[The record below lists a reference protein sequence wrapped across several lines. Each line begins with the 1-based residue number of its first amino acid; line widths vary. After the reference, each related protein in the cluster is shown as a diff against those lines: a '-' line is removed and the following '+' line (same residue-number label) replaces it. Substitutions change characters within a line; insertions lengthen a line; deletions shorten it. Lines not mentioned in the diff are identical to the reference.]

1 MLYAGFVFLTP
12 LAGLFAVAAIVPLIA
27 FAELLRRDGRV
38 RRALA
43 MPALPR
49 RARVPLAVALAVVP
63 ALIALAAMQPVLE
76 LGRERAEREDAELYV
91 VFDTSRSMLAA
102 AAPGEPNRLE
112 RAEEL
117 ALRLRGRIPLVP
129 VGIAS
134 FTDRVLPHLL
144 PTADERAFGATVDRT
159 IGIEQPPP
167 STFYAIRATSLNA
180 LSVLATRNFFSPGV
194 DHRVAVVLTD
204 GESARAGERL
214 GRVFVGRGVRTV
226 FVHVWN
232 DEERIFNVGD
242 QPEPEYRPEPQSL
255 RILRDAAVVVRGR
268 TFGEE
273 DLDQI
278 VETADNLLGREGE
291 VKTHAKEQVALAPW
305 VTLSAF
311 LPLGLIL
318 RRRNL

>member
-1 MLYAGFVFLTP
+1 MIHAGFVFLTP

-38 RRALA
+38 RRLLA
-43 MPALPR
+43 MPALSR
-49 RARVPLAVALAVVP
+49 RARIPLAVALAVVP
-63 ALIALAAMQPVLE
+63 VLIALAAMQPVLE

-102 AAPGEPNRLE
+102 AAPGEPNRLD

-167 STFYAIRATSLNA
+167 STFYAIRATRLNA

-194 DHRVAVVLTD
+194 DHRVAVVFTD
-204 GESARAGERL
+204 GESAPAGERL
-214 GRVFVGRGVRTV
+214 GRVFGRRGIRTV

-242 QPEPEYRPEPQSL
+242 QPEPEYRPDPQSR
-255 RILRDAAVVVRGR
+255 RILRDAAVVLRGR
-268 TFGEE
+268 TFGED
-273 DLDQI
+273 DLGQI

-291 VKTHAKEQVALAPW
+291 VETRAKEQVALAPW
-305 VTLSAF
+305 VTLTAF

>member
-1 MLYAGFVFLTP
+1 MLHAGFVFLTP
-12 LAGLFAVAAIVPLIA
+12 LAGLFAVAAIIPLIA

-38 RRALA
+38 RRVLA

-49 RARVPLAVALAVVP
+49 RARVPLAVALAIVP
-63 ALIALAAMQPVLE
+63 VLIALAAMQPVLE
-76 LGRERAEREDAELYV
+76 LGRERAEREDAELYI

-102 AAPGEPNRLE
+102 AAPGEPNRLA

-117 ALRLRGRIPLVP
+117 ALRLRARIPLVP

-167 STFYAIRATSLNA
+167 STFYAIRATRLNA
-180 LSVLATRNFFSPGV
+180 LSVLATRNFFSPAV

-214 GRVFVGRGVRTV
+214 GRVFGRGGVRTV
-226 FVHVWN
+226 FVHVWD

-242 QPEPEYRPEPQSL
+242 QPEPEYRPDPASR

-268 TFGEE
+268 TFGED
-273 DLDQI
+273 DLDRI

-291 VKTHAKEQVALAPW
+291 VKTRAREQVALAPW
-305 VTLSAF
+305 VTLTAF

>member
-1 MLYAGFVFLTP
+1 MLDAGLVFLTP

-38 RRALA
+38 RRVLA
-43 MPALPR
+43 MPSLPR
-49 RARVPLAVALAVVP
+49 GARVPLAAALAVVP
-63 ALIALAAMQPVLE
+63 VLIALAAMQPVLE

-102 AAPGEPNRLE
+102 AAPAEPNRLE

-117 ALRLRGRIPLVP
+117 ALRLRARIPLVP

-159 IGIEQPPP
+159 IAIEQPPP
-167 STFYAIRATSLNA
+167 STFYAIRATHLNA

-194 DHRVAVVLTD
+194 DHRVAVVFTD
-204 GESARAGERL
+204 GESARAGEGL
-214 GRVFVGRGVRTV
+214 GRVFGKRGVRTV
-226 FVHVWN
+226 FVHVWD

-242 QPEPEYRPEPQSL
+242 QPEPEYRPDPASR

-268 TFGEE
+268 TFGED

-291 VKTHAKEQVALAPW
+291 VKTRAKEQVALAPW
-305 VTLSAF
+305 VTLTAF

>member
-1 MLYAGFVFLTP
+1 MLQAAFVFLTP

-27 FAELLRRDGRV
+27 FVELLRRDRAV
-38 RRALA
+38 RHVLA

-49 RARVPLAVALAVVP
+49 RARAPLAIALVVVP
-63 ALIALAAMQPVLE
+63 VLIALAAMQPVLE

-102 AAPGEPNRLE
+102 AAPGRPTRLE
-112 RAEEL
+112 RAEDL
-117 ALRLRGRIPLVP
+117 ALQLRHRIPLVR

-144 PTADERAFGATVDRT
+144 PTADEQAFGATVNRT

-167 STFYAIRATSLNA
+167 GTFYAIRATRLNA
-180 LSVLATRNFFSPGV
+180 LAVLGTRNFYSADV
-194 DHRVAVVLTD
+194 EHRVAVVFTD

-214 GRVFVGRGVRTV
+214 GSVFRRRGIRTV

-232 DEERIFNVGD
+232 DDERIFNIGD
-242 QPEPEYRPEPQSL
+242 EPEPGYRPDPESA
-255 RILRDAAVVVRGR
+255 RILRDAAVLIRGR
-268 TFGEE
+268 TFGEG
-273 DLDQI
+273 DLDQV

-291 VKTHAKEQVALAPW
+291 IRTRAKEQVALAPW

-311 LPLGLIL
+311 LPLGLIF